1 MRKSQ
6 KTCRRRLMRMTSG
19 CCKNA
24 SLAGRM
30 IWKKNQMSFGNR
42 RKSGMNRNCENLS
55 CDLWAA

>member
-1 MRKSQ
+1 
-6 KTCRRRLMRMTSG
+6 MTSG

-24 SLAGRM
+24 SSVGKM
-30 IWKKNQMSFGNR
+30 IWKKNRMSFGNR